1 MKCVFCGA
9 VKNCAPFLQK
19 VFKNIEQLGSL
30 FDDYAVVLYCD
41 KSNDNSYELVK
52 HYGKINTRVMIHYN
66 TKPVSKYRTQRI
78 ANARN
83 ECLKIV
89 YKKFANYPYFIMMD
103 FDDVCS
109 KPVNI
114 DVLKKYLQEDTWDAL
129 SFNKIHYYDIWAL
142 SIHPFVV
149 SYRHLEKNEDRY
161 GYIADILKKS
171 NGCLVPCMSAF
182 NGFGIYRASKFVN
195 CHYDGTLRLDLF
207 PQNYL
212 NYVLRIT
219 QNRLR
224 FKGPKHESSEFEDC
238 EHRSFHMM
246 AINKNQARIMISPE
260 ILF

>member
-1 MKCVFCGA
+1 MNCCFCGP
-9 VKNCAPFLQK
+9 VKNCGPYLLK
-19 VFKNIEQLGSL
+19 VFDNIEKLASL
-30 FDDYAVVLYCD
+30 FDDYMIIIYYD
-41 KSNDNSYELVK
+41 HSTDNTLQILKEYQLKNPKLIFYV
-52 HYGKINTRVMIHYN
+52 NN
-66 TKPVSKYRTQRI
+66 KPLSPFRTHNI

-83 ECLKIV
+83 FCLKYIRSNIQ
-89 YKKFANYPYFIMMD
+89 KFPFFIMMD

-109 KPVNI
+109 KPVNV

-246 AINKNQARIMISPE
+246 ATNKNQARIMISPE